1 MHEQTKFVVIFLN
14 HLKMSQTRAIKYQ
27 TCVIGCR
34 FPNLFPVEYFY
45 EYKLC
50 LIVFV
55 VPESV
60 KRVSG
65 TRPVPRVPVT
75 GVLFARPSHL

>member
-1 MHEQTKFVVIFLN
+1 M
-14 HLKMSQTRAIKYQ
+14 A
-27 TCVIGCR
+27 CR

-50 LIVFV
+50 LSVFV

-65 TRPVPRVPVT
+65 TRP
-75 GVLFARPSHL
+75 LFRACL

>member
-1 MHEQTKFVVIFLN
+1 M
-14 HLKMSQTRAIKYQ
+14 A
-27 TCVIGCR
+27 CR

-50 LIVFV
+50 LSVFV

-75 GVLFARPSHL
+75 GVLFARSSHL